1 MWSRPGPAPQRQVC
15 GPEEGAPTAGA
26 GSQCP
31 RPQKREA
38 CSTQVTS
45 RDTLALA
52 LDLRLHHCSAGQSNL
67 SPVPSA
73 SAPPAVPPPEVL
85 RWSLQARAVS
95 LLPPSL
101 SPLDPTAVPLCL
113 GSVSSRGGMDA
124 GRERA
129 LPGVK
134 VAAPSGT
141 SATSETSE
149 RMRSKTHAARLR
161 SWTACPALV
170 LGSSA
175 WKKSEQ
181 TQRCWRGD
189 SCPPAHGDKS

>member
-1 MWSRPGPAPQRQVC
+1 MCLPVFACVC
-15 GPEEGAPTAGA
+15 MCVGMSANTCMGAH
-26 GSQCP
+26 
-31 RPQKREA
+31 
-38 CSTQVTS
+38 TS
-45 RDTLALA
+45 SFLPLTL
-52 LDLRLHHCSAGQSNL
+52 R
-67 SPVPSA
+67 PSA
-73 SAPPAVPPPEVL
+73 SAPPAVPSPEVL

-149 RMRSKTHAARLR
+149 RMRSKTHAVRLR

-181 TQRCWRGD
+181 TQRRWRGD